1 MKNPREDALAIFQRG
16 LKAADPF
23 AAVERTLQVDG
34 TSITAAGISYDSGRY
49 RRIIVIGGGKAAAP
63 MARALEERFGS
74 RISKGLIVTKYGHG
88 MLLDTIEVREAAHPV
103 PDEAGEKG
111 AEAILSL
118 LDDVTEEDLIF
129 CLLSGGGSA
138 LLPLP
143 VPGITLGE
151 KQDTTRELLSCGAT
165 IHEINAIRKH
175 LSAIKGGGL
184 AKAVWPGTLIS
195 LILSDVIG
203 DDLDTIAS
211 GPTVPDRSTFG
222 ECLEILEKYDLKKR
236 VPSSV
241 LARFQRGVKG
251 GEPETPKAGDPVFRN
266 TQAVIVGSAALSL
279 AAAREEALR
288 RGYNT
293 LILSSMIEG
302 ETKDVAGVHAAIGK
316 EILKT
321 GHPVNRPGCVISGGE
336 TTVTL
341 HGSGLGGRN
350 TEFVLAAALEIGGL
364 PGIVV
369 FSAGTDGT
377 DGPTDAAGALADGET
392 LRRAEIRGLSPSRFL
407 QNNDSYHFFEA
418 LEDLVK
424 TGPTMTNVMDLR
436 IVIVP

>member
-1 MKNPREDALAIFQRG
+1 MRNPREDALAVFHEG
-16 LKAADPF
+16 LKAADPY
-23 AAVERTLQVDG
+23 AAVERTLRVDG
-34 TSITAAGISYDSGRY
+34 KSITVGGVSYDPGRY
-49 RRIIVIGGGKAAAP
+49 RRIIVIGGGKAASP
-63 MARALEERFGS
+63 MARALEDRCGS

-88 MLLDTIEVREAAHPV
+88 MPLDTIEVREAAHPV

-111 AEAILSL
+111 AEALLSML
-118 LDDVTEEDLIF
+118 RDVTEEDLIF
-129 CLLSGGGSA
+129 CLISGGGSA

-143 VPGITLGE
+143 APGITLGE
-151 KQDTTRELLSCGAT
+151 KQDTTRELLACGAT

-175 LSAIKGGGL
+175 LSAIKGGQL
-184 AKAVWPGTLIS
+184 AKAAWPGTLIS

-211 GPTVPDRSTFG
+211 GPTVPDRSTFR
-222 ECLEILEKYDLKKR
+222 ECLEILEKYDLEER
-236 VPSSV
+236 VPANV
-241 LARFQRGVKG
+241 LARFRRGEKG
-251 GEPETPKAGDPVFRN
+251 DEPETPKAGDPVFQK

-288 RGYNT
+288 RGFNT

-302 ETKDVAGVHAAIGK
+302 ETKDVAKVHAAIGK

-321 GHPVNRPGCVISGGE
+321 GNPVNRPGCIISGGE

-341 HGSGLGGRN
+341 HGNGLGGRN
-350 TEFVLAAALEIGGL
+350 MEFVLAAALEIGGL

-377 DGPTDAAGALADGET
+377 DGPTDAAGAVADGES
-392 LRRAEIRGLSPSRFL
+392 LRRAENMGISPSRFL
-407 QNNDSYHFFEA
+407 KNNDSYHFFEA
-418 LEDLVK
+418 LGDLVK

-436 IVIVP
+436 IVVVP